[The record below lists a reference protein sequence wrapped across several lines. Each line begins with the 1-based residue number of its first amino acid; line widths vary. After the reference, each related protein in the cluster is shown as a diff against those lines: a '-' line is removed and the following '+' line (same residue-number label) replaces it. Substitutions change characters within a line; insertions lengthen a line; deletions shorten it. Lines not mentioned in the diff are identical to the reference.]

1 MKRLHKF
8 YYQAIILALLLFTL
22 LGCAAQN
29 KNGIQDDWDSPDKYQ
44 HFLLSTAIS
53 AATAY
58 AAKNDSRDNCEAAL
72 IGFSVTLTLGAAK
85 ESYDK
90 RKKKTLYSGRDMVW
104 NAAGSL
110 TGSLLGSNCL

>member
-1 MKRLHKF
+1 MNLLHT
-8 YYQAIILALLLFTL
+8 AIHKIFLLILLAYVLG
-22 LGCAAQN
+22 GCATQN
-29 KNGIQDDWDSPDKYQ
+29 ENHLKDEWTSSDKYK
-44 HFLLSTAIS
+44 HFLVSTVLS
-53 AATAY
+53 AAIAN

-90 RKKKTLYSGRDMVW
+90 RKKKTMYSGKDMVW
-104 NAAGSL
+104 NAAGSV